1 MRSFDQL
8 DWVHR
13 FEDYE
18 MIMYLQQ
25 EGTEDDGIYMQVLQ
39 RTVEDGAEEWNI
51 LYDRRL
57 TSEVGKPSVSKE
69 DPSYEDEILRMY
81 LHAHPALVDDEK
93 AYLRAWLASAGAKK
107 DGENL

>member
-39 RTVEDGAEEWNI
+39 RNVDDGAEEWNI

-57 TSEVGKPSVSKE
+57 TSEIGKTSVSKE
-69 DPSYEDEILRMY
+69 DPAYEDEILRVY
-81 LHAHPALVDDEK
+81 LHEHPTLVDDEK
-93 AYLRAWLASAGAKK
+93 TYLRAWLASSGAKK